1 MYPGNRAHPAALILL
16 LFTFAHLGSPPR
28 VAAQKERS
36 ILISEF
42 LADNE
47 EGLLDSR
54 GERPDWIELHNPGTI
69 PVNLRGYFLT
79 DTAEELDRWRFPELI
94 IPPRGYAVV
103 FAAGLEPGELEPE
116 TSLHTSFRLRSDG
129 EYLALVAPDGV
140 TVLSEFS
147 PGYPRQFEDVSYGRD
162 ALGREGYY
170 IEPTPGEPNGDGVIG
185 FLDNPAFSI
194 GRGCYEEPFTL
205 ELSSSDPLAA
215 IRFTTDGSAPTGPND
230 GSLYREP
237 IEIAATTTVRA
248 ASFREGYE
256 PSDVMTHTYVFLSQ
270 VPGQSNTQPGYPS
283 SWSGRPADYEMD
295 PEVVGG
301 NDLFNGVYRESIVDD
316 LKDIPTL
323 SITMDRDDL
332 FGARGI
338 YVNSQAEGV
347 GWERPASV
355 ELFDPQGGEE
365 GFQVNCGIRI
375 QGGSSRSPNFPKHSF
390 RLLFKRDYGPGKLRY
405 PLFEAE
411 PEGSNATDEF
421 DTVVLRAFFNNSW
434 THWHWYQNPRA
445 QYLRDQF
452 IRDSQLAMGQ
462 PSPHGRFVHLYING
476 LYWGFYNL
484 HERPSAPFMAS
495 YDGGE
500 REDYDTQ
507 NVTTAVDGNLS
518 NWNRMM
524 SIANSGVSSAAG
536 YARIRELLDVDNL
549 IDYMLLN
556 FYLGNDD
563 WDGHNWYAGSRREG
577 GPGYQFFCWDSELII
592 SRHQNNP
599 PPPQPDLDIILNR
612 DRTGL
617 NNNNKPTRLYNALR
631 ANPEFR
637 LRFADRVRKHFY
649 NNGALST
656 DKVLARWLT
665 RRDQVWRAV
674 VAESARWGDFRRDVL
689 QGSGSSDQYDLFHR
703 NQHYVAYQEWLLNTY
718 FPRRRNIFLAQLNR
732 RDLVSELPPP
742 ELEPHGGVIPPDGG
756 GLEVTISVEAG
767 TVYLTTDGSDPRL
780 EGGAV
785 APGATRYREAL
796 RLEGTTTLKT
806 RVLRRGTWSALTEA
820 QYTADL
826 APLRITELMYHP
838 RPAEEENEHD
848 PGDFEFIELWNS
860 STAELDLTGAR
871 IEGGIRFD
879 FSAGGATS
887 LQPGERLVIVEN
899 LEAFASRY
907 DLERILVAGEFSGN
921 LSNGGETFSLVDSS
935 GAETLRISYND
946 SWHPETDGGGPSLQ
960 LVDPLTEGK
969 ALRSPGAWR
978 PSSVS
983 DGTPGLPDPG
993 GPLGGLQVPGDLNQD
1008 GGMDISDSIA
1018 LLGHLFLGSPARLPC
1033 QEGSISD
1040 PANLTLLD
1048 VNGDAEINLTDAIHS
1063 LAYLFMGGAPP
1074 APGTECLPI
1083 AGCSNACAGGQGL

>member
-1 MYPGNRAHPAALILL
+1 MYPRNRAGPAALVLL
-16 LFTFAHLGSPPR
+16 LFSLAHLGSPPQA
-28 VAAQKERS
+28 AAQKERS
-36 ILISEF
+36 TLISEF

-47 EGLLDSR
+47 EGLPDSNGDR
-54 GERPDWIELHNPGTI
+54 HDWIELHNPGTTQ
-69 PVNLRGYFLT
+69 VNLRGYFLT
-79 DTAEELDRWRFPELI
+79 DTPEELDRWRFPELI

-103 FAAGLEPGELEPE
+103 YAAGVEPGELAAE
-116 TSLHTSFRLRSDG
+116 TRLHTSFRLRSDG

-185 FLDNPAFSI
+185 FLDSPAFSVE
-194 GRGCYEEPFTL
+194 RGCYEEPFTL

-215 IRFTTDGSAPTGPND
+215 IRFTTDGSAPAGPSD
-230 GSLYREP
+230 GAAYRGP
-237 IEIAATTTVRA
+237 IEISRTATVRA

-256 PSDVMTHTYVFLSQ
+256 PSDVMTHTYVFPSQ
-270 VPGQSNTQPGYPS
+270 VVSQSNDQPGYPA
-283 SWSGRPADYEMD
+283 SWAGRPADYEMD
-295 PEVVGG
+295 PEVVGD

-323 SITMDRDDL
+323 SIVMSRDDL
-332 FGARGI
+332 FGSRGI
-338 YVNSQAEGV
+338 YLNSQSEGV

-355 ELFDPQGGEE
+355 ELFDPEGEEE

-411 PEGSNATDEF
+411 PQGSNSTDEF

-484 HERPSAPFMAS
+484 HERPSAPFMAA
-495 YDGGE
+495 YGDGE
-500 REDYDTQ
+500 REDYDVQ

-524 SIANSGVSSAAG
+524 SIANSGVSSADG

-563 WDGHNWYAGSRREG
+563 WDGHNWYAGSKREG

-637 LRFADRVRKHFY
+637 LRFADRVHKHFY
-649 NNGALST
+649 NDGALGT

-689 QGSGSSDQYDLFHR
+689 QGSGSREQYDLFHR
-703 NQHYVAYQEWLLNTY
+703 NQHYVAYQQWLLNTY
-718 FPRRRNIFLAQLNR
+718 FPRRRNIFLAQLAR
-732 RDLVSELPPP
+732 RELVAELSPPA
-742 ELEPHGGVIPPDGG
+742 LEPHGGTIPAGGG
-756 GLEVTISVEAG
+756 GLEVGISVDIG
-767 TVYLTTDGSDPRL
+767 TIYFTTDGSDPRL
-780 EGGAV
+780 EGGA
-785 APGATRYREAL
+785 ASPAASRYSDPL
-796 RLEGTTTLKT
+796 TLEGTTTLKA
-806 RVLRRGTWSALTEA
+806 RVLRRGNWSSLAEA

-826 APLRITELMYHP
+826 SPLRITELMYHP
-838 RPAEEENEHD
+838 RPEEEEGGHD

-860 STAELDLTGAR
+860 SPATLDLTGAS

-887 LQPGERLVIVEN
+887 LQPGERLLIVEN

-921 LSNGGETFSLVDSS
+921 LSNGGETFSLIDSS

-960 LVDPLTEGK
+960 LIDPLTDGE

-993 GPLGGLQVPGDLNQD
+993 APPGGLQVPGDLNQD

-1033 QEGSISD
+1033 QDGNIGD

-1048 VNGDAEINLTDAIHS
+1048 VNGDEELNLTDAIHS

-1074 APGTECLPI
+1074 ALGTECLPI
-1083 AGCSNACAGGQGL
+1083 AGCSNACADGQGL

>member
-1 MYPGNRAHPAALILL
+1 MYLGNRARPAALVLL
-16 LFTFAHLGSPPR
+16 AFSLAYLGSPSQA
-28 VAAQKERS
+28 VAQKERS
-36 ILISEF
+36 TLISEF

-47 EGLLDSR
+47 EGLVDSR
-54 GERPDWIELHNPGTI
+54 GERHDWIELYNPGTI

-79 DTAEELDRWRFPELI
+79 DTPEELDRWRFPELI
-94 IPPRGYAVV
+94 IRPQGYAVV
-103 FAAGLEPGELEPE
+103 FASGIEPGELAAE
-116 TSLHTSFRLRSDG
+116 TSLHTSFRLRSGG

-147 PGYPRQFEDVSYGRD
+147 PEYPRQFEDVSYGQD

-185 FLDNPAFSI
+185 FLDSPAFSVE
-194 GRGCYEEPFTL
+194 RGFFEEPFSV
-205 ELSSSDPLAA
+205 ELSASDPLAA
-215 IRFTTDGSAPTGPND
+215 IRFTTDGSSLLDDDD
-230 GSLYREP
+230 GRAYEGP
-237 IEIAATTTVRA
+237 IELSATTTLRA
-248 ASFREGYE
+248 AAFRDGHE

-270 VPGQSNTQPGYPS
+270 VAAQANTQPGYPS
-283 SWSGRPADYEMD
+283 IWSGNPADYEMD
-295 PEVVGG
+295 PDVVGE
-301 NDLFNGVYRESIVDD
+301 NDLFNGVYRESLVDD

-323 SITMDRDDL
+323 SIVMDRDDL
-332 FGARGI
+332 FGSRGL
-338 YVNSQAEGV
+338 YQNSRSEGV
-347 GWERPASV
+347 AWERPASV
-355 ELFDPQGGEE
+355 ELFDPAGEEE

-390 RLLFKRDYGPGKLRY
+390 RLLFKRDYGPGKLDY
-405 PLFEAE
+405 PLFRDQ
-411 PEGSNATDEF
+411 PEGEDATDEF
-421 DTVVLRAFFNNSW
+421 DTVILRAFFNNSW

-462 PSPHGRFVHLYING
+462 PSPHGRFVHLYLNG

-484 HERPSAPFMAS
+484 HERPSAPFMAA
-495 YDGGE
+495 YGEGE

-507 NVTTAVDGNLS
+507 NVVTAVDGNLS

-524 SIANSGVSSAAG
+524 NIANSGVSTAAG

-599 PPPQPDLDIILNR
+599 PPPQPDLDIILSR

-617 NNNNKPTRLYNALR
+617 NNNNKPTRLYTALR

-637 LRFADRVRKHFY
+637 LRFADRVNKHFY
-649 NNGALST
+649 NGGALMT
-656 DKVLARWLT
+656 DKVLSRWLT

-689 QGSGSSDQYDLFHR
+689 QGSGSRDQYDLFHR
-703 NQHYVAYQEWLLNTY
+703 NQHYVAYQDWLLNTY
-718 FPRRRNIFLAQLNR
+718 FPRRRNIYLAQLTR
-732 RDLVSELPPP
+732 RDLVSEIAPPV
-742 ELEPHGGVIPPDGG
+742 LEPHGGSIPPTGG
-756 GLEVTISVEAG
+756 GLEVSLSVAAG
-767 TVYLTTDGSDPRL
+767 TVYFTTDGSDPRL

-785 APGATRYREAL
+785 SPAATRYREPL
-796 RLEGTTTLKT
+796 NLPGTTTLKT

-820 QYTADL
+820 RYAADL
-826 APLRITELMYHP
+826 SLLRVTELMYHP
-838 RPAEEENEHD
+838 RSPEADDEQD
-848 PGDFEFIELWNS
+848 ADDFEFVELWNS

-879 FSAGGATS
+879 FTSGAVTS
-887 LQPGERLVIVEN
+887 LGPGEHVVIVED

-921 LSNGGETFSLVDSS
+921 LSNGGEAFSLVDAG
-935 GAETLRISYND
+935 GAEALRISYSD
-946 SWHPETDGGGPSLQ
+946 DWYPATDGGGRSLQ
-960 LVDPLTEGK
+960 LEDLLAAGE
-969 ALRSPGAWR
+969 ALGEPASWR
-978 PSSVS
+978 PSSVE
-983 DGTPGLPDPG
+983 DGTPGFADPG
-993 GPLGGLQVPGDLNQD
+993 LAEGGRQFPGDLNQD
-1008 GGMDISDSIA
+1008 GNTDISDSIA

-1033 QEGSISD
+1033 GEGAIGDPGNIS
-1040 PANLTLLD
+1040 LLD
-1048 VNGDAEINLTDAIHS
+1048 ANGDKGINLTDAIHS

-1074 APGTECLPI
+1074 VLGTECVPI
-1083 AGCSNACAGGQGL
+1083 PGCPDACARGQGL

>member
-1 MYPGNRAHPAALILL
+1 MYLHNRARPVALALL
-16 LFTFAHLGSPPR
+16 MFSLAHLGSPPQ
-28 VAAQKERS
+28 VAAQEERS
-36 ILISEF
+36 VLISEF

-47 EGLLDSR
+47 EGLPDAS
-54 GERPDWIELHNPGTI
+54 GERHDWIELHNPGTI

-79 DTAEELDRWRFPELI
+79 DTPEDLDRWRFPELI

-103 FAAGLEPGELEPE
+103 FAAGVEPGEPAAE
-116 TSLHTSFRLRSDG
+116 TRLHASFRLRSDG

-147 PGYPRQFEDVSYGRD
+147 PGYPRQFEDVSYGRNT
-162 ALGREGYY
+162 LGREGYY
-170 IEPTPGEPNGDGVIG
+170 PEPTPGEPNGEGVIG
-185 FLDNPAFSI
+185 FLDSPAFSVE
-194 GRGCYEEPFTL
+194 RGCYEEPFTL
-205 ELSSSDPLAA
+205 ELSSSDPLAT
-215 IRFTTDGSAPTGPND
+215 IRFTTDGSAPAGPND
-230 GSLYREP
+230 GTPYRGP
-237 IEIAATTTVRA
+237 IEITGTTTVRA
-248 ASFREGYE
+248 ASFHEGHE

-270 VPGQSNTQPGYPS
+270 VVNQSNTPPGYPS

-301 NDLFNGVYRESIVDD
+301 DDLFNGVYRESIVDD

-338 YVNSQAEGV
+338 YLNSQSEGV

-405 PLFEAE
+405 PLFESE
-411 PEGSNATDEF
+411 PESANATDEF

-462 PSPHGRFVHLYING
+462 PSAHGRFVHVYLNG

-484 HERPSAPFMAS
+484 HERPAASFMAS
-495 YDGGE
+495 YGDGE
-500 REDYDTQ
+500 REDYDVQ

-563 WDGHNWYAGSRREG
+563 WDGHNWYAGSKREG
-577 GPGYQFFCWDSELII
+577 GGGYQFFCWDSELII

-617 NNNNKPTRLYNALR
+617 SNNNKPSRLYTALR

-649 NNGALST
+649 NGGALST
-656 DKVLARWLT
+656 DKVLSRWLA

-674 VAESARWGDFRRDVL
+674 VAESARWGDYRRDVL
-689 QGSGSSDQYDLFHR
+689 QGSGSRDQYDLFHR
-703 NQHYVAYQEWLLNTY
+703 NQHYVTYQDWLLNTY
-718 FPRRRNIFLAQLNR
+718 FPRRRNIYLAQLAR

-742 ELEPHGGVIPPDGG
+742 ELEPHGGTVPSDGR
-756 GLEVTISVEAG
+756 GLEVSVSVGAG
-767 TVYLTTDGSDPRL
+767 TIYFTTDGSDPRL
-780 EGGAV
+780 EGGDV
-785 APGATRYREAL
+785 AGSATRYREPL
-796 RLEGTTTLKT
+796 SLPGTTTLKT
-806 RVLRRGTWSALTEA
+806 RVLRRGSWSALTEA
-820 QYTADL
+820 QYTADIS
-826 APLRITELMYHP
+826 PLRITELMYHP
-838 RPAEEENEHD
+838 RPGEDDDGHD
-848 PGDFEFIELWNS
+848 SDDYEFVELWNS
-860 STAELDLTGAR
+860 GKAPLDLSGVKLA
-871 IEGGIRFD
+871 GGIRFD
-879 FSAGGATS
+879 FSAGAVTS
-887 LQPGERLVIVEN
+887 LQPGEHVVLVEDI
-899 LEAFASRY
+899 EAFAARY
-907 DLERILVAGEFSGN
+907 DLARILVAGEYSGN
-921 LSNGGETFSLVDSS
+921 LSNGSETFTLLDSS
-935 GAETLRISYND
+935 GAEALRISYSD
-946 SWHPETDGGGPSLQ
+946 AWYPQTDGNGRSLQ
-960 LVDPLTEGK
+960 LDDLLAGGED
-969 ALRSPGAWR
+969 LRSAGAWR
-978 PSSVS
+978 PSSVD
-983 DGTPGLPDPG
+983 DGTPGYADPG
-993 GPLGGLQVPGDLNQD
+993 IAEGGAQLPGDLNQD
-1008 GGMDISDSIA
+1008 ASFDISDSIA

-1033 QEGSISD
+1033 QEGAIDD
-1040 PANLTLLD
+1040 PANLELLD
-1048 VNGDAEINLTDAIHS
+1048 VNGDNSLNLTDAIHS

-1074 APGTECLPI
+1074 VPGTECIPI
-1083 AGCSNACAGGQGL
+1083 PGCPEACATEGL

>member
-1 MYPGNRAHPAALILL
+1 MYLRKRASTAALILL
-16 LFTFAHLGSPPR
+16 IFSLAQLRSPAR
-28 VAAQKERS
+28 VDAQQERS
-36 ILISEF
+36 VLISEF

-47 EGLLDSR
+47 EGLQDSR
-54 GERPDWIELHNPGTI
+54 GERHDWVELHNPGTI
-69 PVNLRGYFLT
+69 PVDLRGHFLT
-79 DTAEELDRWRFPELI
+79 DTPGELDRWRFPEFI

-103 FAAGLEPGELEPE
+103 FAAGVEPAAE
-116 TSLHTSFRLRSDG
+116 TRLHASFRLRSDG

-162 ALGREGYY
+162 TLGREGYY
-170 IEPTPGEPNGDGVIG
+170 PEPSPGQPNGAGVIG
-185 FLDNPAFSI
+185 FLDSPAFSVE
-194 GRGCYEEPFTL
+194 RGCYEEPFTL
-205 ELSSSDPLAA
+205 ELSSSDPLAT
-215 IRFTTDGSAPTGPND
+215 IRFTTDGSAPAGPND
-230 GSLYREP
+230 GAPYRGP
-237 IEIAATTTVRA
+237 IEITGTRTVRA

-256 PSDVMTHTYVFLSQ
+256 PSDVMTHTYVFLAQ
-270 VPGQSNTQPGYPS
+270 VVGQGNTHPGYPS

-295 PEVVGG
+295 PEVVGE
-301 NDLFNGVYRESIVDD
+301 NDLFDGVYRESIVDD

-323 SITMDRDDL
+323 SITMDRNDL
-332 FGARGI
+332 FGSRGI
-338 YVNSQAEGV
+338 YLNSQSEGV
-347 GWERPASV
+347 AWERPASV
-355 ELFDPQGGEE
+355 ELFDPQGAEE

-405 PLFEAE
+405 PLFKDQ
-411 PEGSNATDEF
+411 PEGANATDEF

-462 PSPHGRFVHLYING
+462 PSAHGRFVHVYLNG

-484 HERPSAPFMAS
+484 HERPAASFMAS
-495 YDGGE
+495 YGDGE
-500 REDYDTQ
+500 REDYDVQ

-577 GPGYQFFCWDSELII
+577 GSGYQFFCWDSELII

-617 NNNNKPTRLYNALR
+617 SNNNKPSRLYTALR

-649 NNGALST
+649 NGGALST
-656 DKVLARWLT
+656 DKVLGRWLA

-689 QGSGSSDQYDLFHR
+689 QGSGSRDQYDLFHR
-703 NQHYVAYQEWLLNTY
+703 NQHYVAYQGWLLNTY
-718 FPRRRNIFLAQLNR
+718 FPQRRNIYLAQLAR

-742 ELEPHGGVIPPDGG
+742 ELEPHGGTVPADGS
-756 GLEVTISVEAG
+756 GLEVSISVGAG
-767 TVYLTTDGSDPRL
+767 TIYFTSDGSDPRL
-780 EGGAV
+780 EGGSV
-785 APGATRYREAL
+785 SPTATRYRAAL
-796 RLEGTTTLKT
+796 NLPGTTNLKT

-820 QYTADL
+820 QYTADIS
-826 APLRITELMYHP
+826 PLRITELMYHP
-838 RPAEEENEHD
+838 RPGEDDDGHD
-848 PGDFEFIELWNS
+848 SDDYEFVELWNS
-860 STAELDLTGAR
+860 GKAPLDLSGVKLA
-871 IEGGIRFD
+871 GGIRFD
-879 FSAGGATS
+879 FSSGAVTS
-887 LQPGERLVIVEN
+887 LQPGEHLVLVED
-899 LEAFASRY
+899 LEAFSARY
-907 DLERILVAGEFSGN
+907 DLARILVAGEYSGN
-921 LSNGGETFSLVDSS
+921 LSNGSETFTLLDSS
-935 GAETLRISYND
+935 GAETLRISYSD
-946 SWHPETDGGGPSLQ
+946 TWYPQTDGSGRSLQ
-960 LVDPLTEGK
+960 LDDLLAEGED
-969 ALRSPGAWR
+969 LRSAAAWR
-978 PSSVS
+978 PASVD
-983 DGTPGLPDPG
+983 DGTPGYADPG
-993 GPLGGLQVPGDLNQD
+993 LAEGGLQLPGDLNQD
-1008 GGMDISDSIA
+1008 GSMDISDSIA

-1033 QEGSISD
+1033 QEGTIED
-1040 PANLTLLD
+1040 PANISLLD
-1048 VNGDAEINLTDAIHS
+1048 VNGDNSLNLTDAIHS

-1074 APGTECLPI
+1074 VAGTECMPI
-1083 AGCSNACAGGQGL
+1083 PGCPEACAGEGL